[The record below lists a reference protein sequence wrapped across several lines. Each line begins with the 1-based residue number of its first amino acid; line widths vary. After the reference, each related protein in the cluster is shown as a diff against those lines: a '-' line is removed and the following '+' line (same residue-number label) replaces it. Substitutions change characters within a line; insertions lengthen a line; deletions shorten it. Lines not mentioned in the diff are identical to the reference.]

1 MAATG
6 KGLRLGE
13 KSEQFVFLSINRKEG
28 REGGRKKSLSLQLKD
43 MNSDTHLSLV
53 FVF

>member
-1 MAATG
+1 MAATH

-13 KSEQFVFLSINRKEG
+13 MGEQFIFLSVKRKEE
-28 REGGRKKSLSLQLKD
+28 RKGGKKKSLSLQLKD
-43 MNSDTHLSLV
+43 GNSDTHLSLE